1 MQVLHITM
9 FGQVNKFKK
18 KVFVLNTNT
27 CCLYVPVCKM
37 QPPFLIPSVLL
48 LFLTAFMETF
58 IQTVSCRVLDIR
70 VHMM

>member
-1 MQVLHITM
+1 M
-9 FGQVNKFKK
+9 
-18 KVFVLNTNT
+18 FVLNTNT